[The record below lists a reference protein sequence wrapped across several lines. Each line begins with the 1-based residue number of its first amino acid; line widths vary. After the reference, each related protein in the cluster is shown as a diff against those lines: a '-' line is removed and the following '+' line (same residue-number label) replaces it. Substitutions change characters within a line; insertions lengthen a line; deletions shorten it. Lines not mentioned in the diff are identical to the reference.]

1 MKKILLSIILL
12 AFFAS
17 SAWGAGSCVLTS
29 TDMAKPD
36 RKDFVLT
43 CTGDGT
49 IAAYTLTPAEWGLKG
64 WFLYSVTTDPGTSA
78 PTAAYD
84 ITLVVNGED
93 VAGGLLADRSAT
105 ATETVVICPTTKSWH
120 IAGDAMAVTFA
131 DETANPSTV
140 VVRLRYINN

>member
-1 MKKILLSIILL
+1 MKKIFLVIILL
-12 AFFAS
+12 IFITT

-29 TDMAKPD
+29 SDMVKPD
-36 RKDFVLT
+36 RKEFVLT

-78 PTAAYD
+78 PTADYD

-93 VAGGLLADRSAT
+93 VSGGLLEDRSAT
-105 ATETVVICPTTKSWH
+105 ATETVVICPITKGWH

-131 DETANPSTV
+131 NEIANPSTIV
-140 VVRLRYINN
+140 VTLRYVNN

>member
-12 AFFAS
+12 IFITT

-29 TDMAKPD
+29 TDSPKPD
-36 RKDFVLT
+36 RKDFILT

-49 IAAYTLTPAEWGLKG
+49 IAAFTLTPAEWGLKG
-64 WFLYSVTTDPGTSA
+64 WYLYSVTTNPGTSA

-105 ATETVVICPTTKSWH
+105 ATETVIICPATKGWH

-131 DETANPSTV
+131 NNIANPSTIV
-140 VVRLRYINN
+140 AVLRFLNN